1 MRPSGVIWKYGQ
13 ETVPGERSESP
24 HPAPKEMGA
33 LSGRK
38 TRPTKKLKLAEW
50 ARSRARSEGSLT
62 SRSGCFL
69 PASLAGRPS
78 VWEQEG
84 ERGQPV
90 GGEMLVSEGGQGFSE
105 LPLCPG
111 VLESSPISVANP
123 QQARPGLLFLC
134 PDLPSRK
141 LATAWSRACSLGQ
154 VPDPR
159 AELSCLLRGP
169 ATPTET
175 IRLRCRPC
183 CPCFQGK
190 ATLWTL
196 TSACL
201 PPVCPRP
208 SGKGA

>member
-1 MRPSGVIWKYGQ
+1 
-13 ETVPGERSESP
+13 
-24 HPAPKEMGA
+24 MGA

-154 VPDPR
+154 ALLSLLPVQGHSPDSYIS
-159 AELSCLLRGP
+159 LSSSCLSQALRKGSVGALTGSHGLGP
-169 ATPTET
+169 EWSEA
-175 IRLRCRPC
+175 
-183 CPCFQGK
+183 
-190 ATLWTL
+190 
-196 TSACL
+196 L
-201 PPVCPRP
+201 PAKEPWR
-208 SGKGA
+208 